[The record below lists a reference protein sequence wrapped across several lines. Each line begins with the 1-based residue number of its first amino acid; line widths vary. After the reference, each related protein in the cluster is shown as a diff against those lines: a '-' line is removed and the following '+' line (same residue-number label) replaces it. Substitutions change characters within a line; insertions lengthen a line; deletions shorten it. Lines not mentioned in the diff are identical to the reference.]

1 MLKVEHI
8 SYRYNKNAKPV
19 IEDMSFE
26 LHENEIIGITG
37 GSGSGKSTAVHCI
50 LGLLKPEKGRI
61 LFNDVPVHLLKRDKK
76 LHTCIQLVMQNPE
89 NSFNPHKTLSYS
101 LNEIRHFIPAKP
113 EKTVFE
119 KKIVDKMHELQLN
132 ISLLNRYPEE
142 VSGGQLQRFSIL
154 RALLLEPKIIIFDE
168 STSMLDTSVQAKIV
182 RLLLQI
188 KEKNKLAYIFI
199 SHDLEMLSL
208 IADKFVYL

>member
-8 SYRYNKNAKPV
+8 SYRYNKKAKPI

-89 NSFNPHKTLSYS
+89 NSFNPYKTLSYS

-132 ISLLNRYPEE
+132 ANLLNRYPEE

>member
-1 MLKVEHI
+1 MRIKRI
-8 SYRYNKNAKPV
+8 
-19 IEDMSFE
+19 F
-26 LHENEIIGITG
+26 
-37 GSGSGKSTAVHCI
+37 
-50 LGLLKPEKGRI
+50 RI
-61 LFNDVPVHLLKRDKK
+61 LHN
-76 LHTCIQLVMQNPE
+76 
-89 NSFNPHKTLSYS
+89 
-101 LNEIRHFIPAKP
+101 
-113 EKTVFE
+113 
-119 KKIVDKMHELQLN
+119 QLN
-132 ISLLNRYPEE
+132 TSLLNRYPEE